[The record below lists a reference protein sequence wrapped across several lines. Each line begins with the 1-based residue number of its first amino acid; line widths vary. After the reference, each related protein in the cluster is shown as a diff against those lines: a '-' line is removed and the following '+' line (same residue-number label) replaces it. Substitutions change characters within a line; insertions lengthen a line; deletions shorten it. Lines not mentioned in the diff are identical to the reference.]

1 MFNSQQKRQ
10 ALRTI
15 LGAVL
20 TAANGALFALM
31 WFHFYKMKMYIFPFF
46 AKGDYIVIFLYTAL
60 YLLFARLYGGFDITF
75 HSAGEL
81 TYSHAVAAVL
91 SCGILYLVT
100 ALLMRAVPEALPM
113 LGLVAASVAAGAIWA
128 FVSKRLT
135 EKLLSARPTLLIYDN
150 PEARDD
156 GEAILKSLPSV
167 FRLLGSVSTEAGSEA
182 LYRCIKEKNARA
194 VMLCGIPSSL
204 RNDLVKYCIDHNV
217 ECYVRPNIG
226 DFLIKGAQSMQ
237 LDNLP
242 VLLCHRSSPSIW
254 YLAVKRLMDIVLSL
268 AALVLFS
275 PFMLLTAILIKAYD
289 GGPVLYKQLRLTK
302 DRNEEEMARAKEEG
316 RTPFLL
322 PHFTC
327 HNLRHTFCSRL
338 ITNGC
343 NIKTVQVLMGH
354 AHAETTMRIYA
365 NVTQSQN
372 QEEMAVLEGKMKLR

>member
-10 ALRTI
+10 ALRTV

-81 TYSHAVAAVL
+81 TYSHAVAAFL

-100 ALLMRAVPEALPM
+100 ALLMRAVPEVLPM

-156 GEAILKSLPSV
+156 GEAILRSLPSA
-167 FRLLGSVSTEAGSEA
+167 FRLLGSVSTEEGKEA
-182 LYRCIKEKNARA
+182 LYCRIGETKARA

-204 RNDLVKYCIDHNV
+204 RNDLVKYCIDHDV
-217 ECYVRPNIG
+217 ESYVRPNIG
-226 DFLIKGAQSMQ
+226 DFQIG
-237 LDNLP
+237 
-242 VLLCHRSSPSIW
+242 
-254 YLAVKRLMDIVLSL
+254 
-268 AALVLFS
+268 
-275 PFMLLTAILIKAYD
+275 
-289 GGPVLYKQLRLTK
+289 
-302 DRNEEEMARAKEEG
+302 RASCRE
-316 RTPFLL
+316 R
-322 PHFTC
+322 
-327 HNLRHTFCSRL
+327 
-338 ITNGC
+338 
-343 NIKTVQVLMGH
+343 V
-354 AHAETTMRIYA
+354 
-365 NVTQSQN
+365 
-372 QEEMAVLEGKMKLR
+372 